1 MEKESQSSKIRTTAI
16 QIRLKRYE
24 RDYNLKKALELIE
37 KEAIGADRKIMGEDN
52 GIPHIICIPN
62 YFLQTGT
69 EKIPGP
75 ATEAIALICRK
86 YGVYVIGGTAE
97 DTGEAKGY
105 NSAFLVSPDGSIK
118 VIQRKLHMITMEKVK
133 LTDGDRIDLFEISGV
148 KMGCVMCND
157 IFYPEVARCLA
168 LCGAEVIFIPAM
180 IGGRGVNGMTAVA
193 RARAI
198 ENQVYVVNANGIPDE
213 VAEMRPNFIMGG
225 SAIYSPF
232 LENTDIAS
240 AGRDETAVSAVPDL
254 EKLREVK
261 RTSELDAFDLCQLSE
276 GKSFN
281 MLESRRPEIY
291 CRKLL

>member
-1 MEKESQSSKIRTTAI
+1 MKIRTTAI
-16 QIRLKRYE
+16 QILLKRYD
-24 RDYNLKKALELIE
+24 RDYNLQTALKAIE
-37 KEAIGADRKIMGEDN
+37 KAVKTDGAGDN
-52 GIPHIICIPN
+52 GEIPHIICIPN

-69 EKIPGP
+69 EKIPGS
-75 ATEAIALICRK
+75 ATEAIASLCSENN
-86 YGVYVIGGTAE
+86 VYVIGGTAE
-97 DTGEAKGY
+97 DVGEAKGY

-133 LTDGDRIDLFEISGV
+133 LTNGDRMDLFEIAGV

-157 IFYPEVARCLA
+157 IFYPEVSRCLA
-168 LCGAEVIFIPAM
+168 LAGAEVLFIPAM

-198 ENQVYVVNANGIPDE
+198 ENQVYVVNANGIPFE

-232 LENTDIAS
+232 LENTDLALAGKDENSITAIADL
-240 AGRDETAVSAVPDL
+240 GR
-254 EKLREVK
+254 LREVK
-261 RTSELDAFDLCQLSE
+261 NTSELDAFDLCQLSE

-281 MLESRRPEIY
+281 MLESRRPDIY
-291 CRKLL
+291 CRNLL